1 MWQNM
6 DADEAHESLFEGNQQ
21 GDIGAMRIL
30 VQNQQIDTLSSPI
43 PILAAMEVL
52 CFWMSSETRI
62 ELHHPI
68 WSISQLAGQQDLA
81 HSLPPRPRR

>member
-6 DADEAHESLFEGNQQ
+6 DGDEAHESLVEGNQQ

-30 VQNQQIDTLSSPI
+30 VQSQQIDTLSLPI
-43 PILAAMEVL
+43 RILAAMEVL
-52 CFWMSSETRI
+52 CSWMSFETRI

-68 WSISQLAGQQDLA
+68 WSIFQLAGQQDLA
-81 HSLPPRPRR
+81 HSVSPRPHR